1 MARLPLIAQS
11 VRRKRIGL
19 ALTLW
24 LEICRIAIWFLFR
37 MGASLSLQTY
47 RPRIRSY
54 TLDFYAKR
62 DYVKRLVYAS
72 DETCIEQVR
81 MNRTAFFKTCIKV
94 IVTKCIVGDLEI
106 PVIMARLPLIAQ
118 SVRRKRIGLVL
129 TIWLE
134 ICRIAIWFL
143 FRMGASLSLQTYR
156 PRIRSYTLDFYA
168 KRDYVKRLV
177 YASDE
182 TCIEQVRMNRTAF
195 FKLCE
200 MLESI
205 GGLKSSRF
213 MLVDEQVAMFL
224 HIISHHL
231 KNRVIKHHFR
241 RSGETN
247 CLGALDGT
255 HIKIR
260 VPTVD
265 KPRYRTRKGDIATN
279 MLGVCTPEM
288 QFVYVL
294 PGWEGS
300 VADGRVLRD
309 AITRRHGL
317 KVPHGCYYLVDARYT
332 NCEGFLAP
340 FKGQRYH
347 LNEWRQAIS
356 PTGASSQASRGSK
369 RKWVPEEDAALVSC
383 MVDLH
388 NVGTFN
394 ADTGFKAGYLNELEK
409 MLEKALPR
417 AMLKAK
423 PNIESQIRCLKRE
436 WSVVYDMLNGQNN
449 SDFGWDEHRQLVVAE
464 DAVWD
469 SYVKSHK
476 EASQFRHRSFPY
488 YNQLT
493 AIYARD
499 RATGKDAQTAADV
512 LEEIH
517 VEDERTTEMNEE
529 RNTFYD
535 CEADV
540 SLDDMDVSG
549 TDPRG
554 DRDQRGSSSSN
565 KRKKKSDARDNVY
578 ASFEEAATLLGE
590 KIQAVGDRINM
601 SIASEVVVQQKS
613 EEKMEEKASNLYSAL
628 WSIEGLSDDQQYDAL
643 SKIPDHPTQMI
654 VFFSLPSVARLE
666 WRTKHTLS
674 IKLPR
679 VKENR
684 SQCCLSQAIDET
696 MKIKGGIWRASDQR
710 TKGDQAKHHSRN
722 RCFVD
727 SLLSLQKGQRLSA
740 LESRSLVGR
749 QIVRVFPD
757 KNDKHSDVS
766 G

>member
-1 MARLPLIAQS
+1 MARLPLIAQRE
-11 VRRKRIGL
+11 RRKRIG
-19 ALTLW
+19 
-24 LEICRIAIWFLFR
+24 IA
-37 MGASLSLQTY
+37 
-47 RPRIRSY
+47 
-54 TLDFYAKR
+54 
-62 DYVKRLVYAS
+62 
-72 DETCIEQVR
+72 
-81 MNRTAFFKTCIKV
+81 
-94 IVTKCIVGDLEI
+94 
-106 PVIMARLPLIAQ
+106 
-118 SVRRKRIGLVL
+118 L

-182 TCIEQVRMNRTAF
+182 NCIEQVRMNRTAF

-205 GGLKSSRF
+205 EGLKSSRN

-241 RSGETN
+241 RSGETVSRAFHSVLNVVIRLKDVLFKKPEPITVDSSDTMWKWFKN

-300 VADGRVLRD
+300 VADGWVLRD
-309 AITRRHGL
+309 AISRRHGL
-317 KVPHGCYYLVDARYT
+317 QVPHGCYYLVDAGYT

-347 LNEWRQAIS
+347 LNEWRQGYQPSS
-356 PTGASSQASRGSK
+356 PQEFFNMKHASARNVIERCFGLLKLRWGILRSPSFYPINMSGVPQSHASSQASRGSK

-409 MLEKALPR
+409 MLEKAIPR

-449 SDFGWDEHRQLVVAE
+449 NGFGWDEHGQLVVAE
-464 DAVWD
+464 YAVWE

-476 EASQFRHRSFPY
+476 EASHFRHRSFPY

-517 VEDERTTEMNEE
+517 AEDERTTDMNKE

-554 DRDQRGSSSSN
+554 DRDQGGSSSSN
-565 KRKKKSDARDNVY
+565 KRKKKFDARDNVY
-578 ASFEEAATLLGE
+578 SSFDEAAILLG
-590 KIQAVGDRINM
+590 
-601 SIASEVVVQQKS
+601 VV
-613 EEKMEEKASNLYSAL
+613 NYIYIYPFIL
-628 WSIEGLSDDQQYDAL
+628 
-643 SKIPDHPTQMI
+643 
-654 VFFSLPSVARLE
+654 
-666 WRTKHTLS
+666 
-674 IKLPR
+674 
-679 VKENR
+679 VK
-684 SQCCLSQAIDET
+684 
-696 MKIKGGIWRASDQR
+696 
-710 TKGDQAKHHSRN
+710 
-722 RCFVD
+722 
-727 SLLSLQKGQRLSA
+727 
-740 LESRSLVGR
+740 
-749 QIVRVFPD
+749 
-757 KNDKHSDVS
+757 
-766 G
+766 

>member
-11 VRRKRIGL
+11 VKRKRIGL
-19 ALTLW
+19 A
-24 LEICRIAIWFLFR
+24 
-37 MGASLSLQTY
+37 
-47 RPRIRSY
+47 
-54 TLDFYAKR
+54 
-62 DYVKRLVYAS
+62 
-72 DETCIEQVR
+72 
-81 MNRTAFFKTCIKV
+81 
-94 IVTKCIVGDLEI
+94 
-106 PVIMARLPLIAQ
+106 
-118 SVRRKRIGLVL
+118 L

-143 FRMGASLSLQTYR
+143 FRMGASFSLQTYR

-205 GGLKSSRF
+205 GGLKLSRF

-231 KNRVIKHHFR
+231 KNRVIKYHFR
-241 RSGETN
+241 RSGKTN

-265 KPRYRTRKGDIATN
+265 KLRFRTRKGDIATN

-309 AITRRHGL
+309 AISRRHGL
-317 KVPHGCYYLVDARYT
+317 KVPHGCYYLVDAGYT

-340 FKGQRYH
+340 FRGQRYH
-347 LNEWRQAIS
+347 LNEWRQSYQPSS
-356 PTGASSQASRGSK
+356 PQEFFNMIHASARNVIERCFGLLKLRWGILRSPSFYPNNMSGVPLTGASSRSLLLKLLEEAKENGFQK
-369 RKWVPEEDAALVSC
+369 RMQPWFLACRLFERARE
-383 MVDLH
+383 
-388 NVGTFN
+388 
-394 ADTGFKAGYLNELEK
+394 

-423 PNIESQIRCLKRE
+423 PNIESRIRCLKRE

-449 SDFGWDEHRQLVVAE
+449 SGFGWDEHRQLVVAE
-464 DAVWD
+464 DAVWE

-476 EASQFRHRSFPY
+476 EASQFRHHSFPY

-499 RATGKDAQTAADV
+499 RATGKDAQTVADV

-517 VEDERTTEMNEE
+517 AGDERSTDMNEE

-535 CEADV
+535 CDADV
-540 SLDDMDVSG
+540 SLYDMDVSG

-554 DRDQRGSSSSN
+554 DRDQGGSSSSN

-578 ASFEEAATLLGE
+578 SSFEEVATLLGE
-590 KIQAVGDRINM
+590 KIQAVGDQISM
-601 SIASEVVVQQKS
+601 SIASKVVVQQKS
-613 EEKMEEKASNLYSAL
+613 KEKMEEKASNLYSAL
-628 WSIEGLSDDQQYDAL
+628 WSIEGLTDDQRYDAL

-654 VFFSLPSVARLE
+654 VFFSLPSVTRLE
-666 WRTKHTLS
+666 WVRRFLS
-674 IKLPR
+674 
-679 VKENR
+679 
-684 SQCCLSQAIDET
+684 
-696 MKIKGGIWRASDQR
+696 
-710 TKGDQAKHHSRN
+710 HH
-722 RCFVD
+722 
-727 SLLSLQKGQRLSA
+727 
-740 LESRSLVGR
+740 
-749 QIVRVFPD
+749 
-757 KNDKHSDVS
+757 
-766 G
+766 

>member
-11 VRRKRIGL
+11 VRRKRIS
-19 ALTLW
+19 
-24 LEICRIAIWFLFR
+24 IA
-37 MGASLSLQTY
+37 
-47 RPRIRSY
+47 
-54 TLDFYAKR
+54 
-62 DYVKRLVYAS
+62 V
-72 DETCIEQVR
+72 
-81 MNRTAFFKTCIKV
+81 
-94 IVTKCIVGDLEI
+94 
-106 PVIMARLPLIAQ
+106 
-118 SVRRKRIGLVL
+118 

-143 FRMGASLSLQTYR
+143 FRMGASLSLHR
-156 PRIRSYTLDFYA
+156 PRIRSYTVDFYA
-168 KRDYVKRLV
+168 KRDYVNRLV

-182 TCIEQVRMNRTAF
+182 TCIEQVRMNRAAF

-205 GGLKSSRF
+205 GGLKSTRF

-241 RSGETN
+241 RSGETVSRAFHSVLNAVIRLQDVLFKNPEPITADSSDTRWKWFKN

-309 AITRRHGL
+309 AISRRHGL
-317 KVPHGCYYLVDARYT
+317 KVPHGCYYLVDAGYT

-340 FKGQRYH
+340 FRGQRYH
-347 LNEWRQAIS
+347 LNEWRQGYQPSS
-356 PTGASSQASRGSK
+356 PQEFFNMKHASARNVIERCFGLLKLRWGILRSPSFYPIIMSGVPESNAQASRGSK
-369 RKWVPEEDAALVSC
+369 RKWVPEEDAALVSS

-394 ADTGFKAGYLNELEK
+394 ADTGFKAGYLNELER
-409 MLEKALPR
+409 MLQTVLPN

-423 PNIESQIRCLKRE
+423 PNIESRIRLLKRE
-436 WSVVYDMLNGQNN
+436 WSIVYDMLNGQNN
-449 SDFGWDEHRQLVVAE
+449 SGFGWDEHRQLVVAE
-464 DAVWD
+464 DAVWE
-469 SYVKSHK
+469 SYLKSHK
-476 EASQFRHRSFPY
+476 EAAQFRFRTFPY
-488 YNQLT
+488 YDQLT
-493 AIYARD
+493 TIYARD
-499 RATGKDAQTAADV
+499 RATGRDAQTAADV

-517 VEDERTTEMNEE
+517 ADDERTTDMNEE

-554 DRDQRGSSSSN
+554 DRDQGGSSSSN
-565 KRKKKSDARDNVY
+565 KRKKKSDARDNVFS
-578 ASFEEAATLLGE
+578 SFNEATTLFGE
-590 KIQAVGDRINM
+590 KIQAVGDQISRNF
-601 SIASEVVVQQKS
+601 ASEVVVQQKS
-613 EEKMEEKASNLYSAL
+613 EQHMEERASNLYSAL
-628 WSIEGLSDDQQYDAL
+628 WSIEGLTDDQRILAY
-643 SKIPDHPTQMI
+643 IGYP
-654 VFFSLPSVARLE
+654 
-666 WRTKHTLS
+666 
-674 IKLPR
+674 
-679 VKENR
+679 
-684 SQCCLSQAIDET
+684 
-696 MKIKGGIWRASDQR
+696 KGAMEP
-710 TKGDQAKHHSRN
+710 
-722 RCFVD
+722 F
-727 SLLSLQKGQRLSA
+727 LFY
-740 LESRSLVGR
+740 ESS
-749 QIVRVFPD
+749 
-757 KNDKHSDVS
+757 NSC
-766 G
+766 

>member
-1 MARLPLIAQS
+1 MARLPLIAQRE
-11 VRRKRIGL
+11 RRKRIGI

-47 RPRIRSY
+47 RLRIRSY
-54 TLDFYAKR
+54 TLDFYAKW
-62 DYVKRLVYAS
+62 DYVKR
-72 DETCIEQVR
+72 I
-81 MNRTAFFKTCIKV
+81 
-94 IVTKCIVGDLEI
+94 
-106 PVIMARLPLIAQ
+106 
-118 SVRRKRIGLVL
+118 
-129 TIWLE
+129 
-134 ICRIAIWFL
+134 
-143 FRMGASLSLQTYR
+143 
-156 PRIRSYTLDFYA
+156 
-168 KRDYVKRLV
+168 V

-205 GGLKSSRF
+205 GGLKSSRN
-213 MLVDEQVAMFL
+213 MLVDEQVTMFL

-241 RSGETN
+241 RSRETVSRAFHSVLNAVIRLQDVLFKKPEPITADSSNTRWKWFKN

-260 VPTVD
+260 VPTID

-300 VADGRVLRD
+300 VVDGRVLRD
-309 AITRRHGL
+309 AISRRHGL
-317 KVPHGCYYLVDARYT
+317 KVPHGCYYLVDAGYR

-340 FKGQRYH
+340 FRGQRYH
-347 LNEWRQAIS
+347 LNEWRQGYQPSS
-356 PTGASSQASRGSK
+356 PQDFFNMKHASTRNIIKRCFGLLKLRWGILRSPSFYPINMSGVPQSHASSQASRGSK

-388 NVGTFN
+388 NVGIFN

-409 MLEKALPR
+409 MLERALPR

-423 PNIESQIRCLKRE
+423 PNIESRIRCLKRE

-449 SDFGWDEHRQLVVAE
+449 SGFGCDEHRQLVVAE
-464 DAVWD
+464 DAVWE
-469 SYVKSHK
+469 SYVK
-476 EASQFRHRSFPY
+476 
-488 YNQLT
+488 
-493 AIYARD
+493 
-499 RATGKDAQTAADV
+499 DV
-512 LEEIH
+512 
-517 VEDERTTEMNEE
+517 RTTDMNEE

-535 CEADV
+535 CKADV

-578 ASFEEAATLLGE
+578 SSFDEAATLLAE
-590 KIQAVGDRINM
+590 NIKAVGDQISR
-601 SIASEVVVQQKS
+601 SIASEVVVQHKS
-613 EEKMEEKASNLYSAL
+613 EEHQKMEEKASNLYSAL
-628 WSIEGLSDDQQYDAL
+628 WSIEGLTEDQRYDAL
-643 SKIPDHPTQMI
+643 SRIPDHPTQMI
-654 VFFSLPSVARLE
+654 VFFSLPSVARL
-666 WRTKHTLS
+666 
-674 IKLPR
+674 
-679 VKENR
+679 
-684 SQCCLSQAIDET
+684 
-696 MKIKGGIWRASDQR
+696 
-710 TKGDQAKHHSRN
+710 
-722 RCFVD
+722 
-727 SLLSLQKGQRLSA
+727 
-740 LESRSLVGR
+740 
-749 QIVRVFPD
+749 
-757 KNDKHSDVS
+757 
-766 G
+766 

>member
-19 ALTLW
+19 ALTIW
-24 LEICRIAIWFLFR
+24 LKICSIAIWFLFR
-37 MGASLSLQTY
+37 MG
-47 RPRIRSY
+47 
-54 TLDFYAKR
+54 
-62 DYVKRLVYAS
+62 V
-72 DETCIEQVR
+72 
-81 MNRTAFFKTCIKV
+81 
-94 IVTKCIVGDLEI
+94 
-106 PVIMARLPLIAQ
+106 
-118 SVRRKRIGLVL
+118 
-129 TIWLE
+129 
-134 ICRIAIWFL
+134 
-143 FRMGASLSLQTYR
+143 SLSLQTYR

-205 GGLKSSRF
+205 GGLKSSMF

-231 KNRVIKHHFR
+231 KNQVIKHHFR
-241 RSGETN
+241 RSGETVSRAFHSVLNAVIRLQDVLFKKSEPITVDSSDTMWKWFKN
-247 CLGALDGT
+247 CLGSLDGT
-255 HIKIR
+255 HIKIM

-265 KPRYRTRKGDIATN
+265 KPRYRTGKGDMATN

-300 VADGRVLRD
+300 VADRRVLRD
-309 AITRRHGL
+309 AISRTLGL
-317 KVPHGCYYLVDARYT
+317 KVPHGCYYLVDAGYT
-332 NCEGFLAP
+332 NCKGFLAP
-340 FKGQRYH
+340 FRGQRYH
-347 LNEWRQAIS
+347 LNEWRQGYQPSS
-356 PTGASSQASRGSK
+356 PQEFFNMKHASARVPQSHASSQACRGSK
-369 RKWVPEEDAALVSC
+369 RKWILEEDAALVSC

-423 PNIESQIRCLKRE
+423 PNIESRIRCLKKE
-436 WSVVYDMLNGQNN
+436 WSVIYDMLNGQNN
-449 SDFGWDEHRQLVVAE
+449 SGFGWDEHRQLVVAE
-464 DAVWD
+464 DAVWE

-476 EASQFRHRSFPY
+476 EASLFRHRSFPY

-499 RATGKDAQTAADV
+499 RATRKDAQIAADV

-517 VEDERTTEMNEE
+517 AEDERTTDMNEE

-535 CEADV
+535 CEAGI

-554 DRDQRGSSSSN
+554 DRDQWGSSSSN

-578 ASFEEAATLLGE
+578 SSFDEAATLLGE
-590 KIQAVGDRINM
+590 KIQAVGDQISR
-601 SIASEVVVQQKS
+601 SIASDVVVQQRS
-613 EEKMEEKASNLYSAL
+613 EEHQKMEEKASNLYSAL
-628 WSIEGLSDDQQYDAL
+628 WSIEGLTDDQRYDAL

-666 WRTKHTLS
+666 LGCRSLELRSEMFFLTFTLS
-674 IKLPR
+674 MFQL
-679 VKENR
+679 
-684 SQCCLSQAIDET
+684 
-696 MKIKGGIWRASDQR
+696 
-710 TKGDQAKHHSRN
+710 
-722 RCFVD
+722 F
-727 SLLSLQKGQRLSA
+727 
-740 LESRSLVGR
+740 
-749 QIVRVFPD
+749 
-757 KNDKHSDVS
+757 
-766 G
+766 